1 MLARGHSRHFR
12 TDLPG
17 FFNYRNDAMPSNPAK
32 GYLYVVGAAVLWA
45 SSGVAG
51 MSLFSGGITPFELV
65 QIRVTVST
73 VLLAVGFCLSDRNLF
88 RIRARDLIYFLLL
101 GGVAMALVQI
111 TYFYALS
118 KIQVAAAILLQYLA
132 PILVAFYAVCFWRE
146 RLTLT
151 KSLSLLLSLSGCY
164 LVVGGY
170 HFELLRM
177 NWVGIVSALAS
188 AVCFAAYTLLG
199 EKGMHRYTPWTVLFY
214 AFLFATLSWHLFYPP
229 FHYLRAGY
237 SLGQWGWML
246 YISVM
251 GTVLPFALFFMGINL
266 IRSTRATITATL
278 EPISAGLF
286 AYLFLGEG
294 LAPLQIVGGAIVVGA
309 IVLLQLKREQDE
321 LAPVLIRARSG
332 ARNS

>member
-1 MLARGHSRHFR
+1 
-12 TDLPG
+12 
-17 FFNYRNDAMPSNPAK
+17 MPSTPAK
-32 GYLYVVGAAVLWA
+32 GYFYVVGAAVLWA

-51 MSLFSGGITPFELV
+51 KALFSGGITPFELV

-73 VLLAVGFCLSDRNLF
+73 VLLAVGFFFSDRTLF
-88 RIRARDLIYFLLL
+88 RIRGRDLIYFLLL

-111 TYFYALS
+111 TYFYAVS
-118 KIQVAAAILLQYLA
+118 KIHVAAAILLQYLA

-151 KSLSLLLSLSGCY
+151 KFLSLLSSLMGCY

-170 HFELLRM
+170 NLDLLRM

-199 EKGMHRYTPWTVLFY
+199 EKGMHRYAPWTVLFY
-214 AFLFATLSWHLFYPP
+214 AFFFAALSWHLFYPP

-237 SLGQWGWML
+237 SLGQWGWLL

-251 GTVLPFALFFMGINL
+251 GTVVPFALFFMGINL
-266 IRSTRATITATL
+266 IRSTRASITATL

-286 AYLFLGEG
+286 AYLFLVEG
-294 LAPLQIVGGAIVVGA
+294 LAPLQVAGGIMVVGA
-309 IVLLQLKREQDE
+309 VILLQVKQEQDE
-321 LAPVLIRARSG
+321 LAPAVIRGNPPA
-332 ARNS
+332 

>member
-1 MLARGHSRHFR
+1 
-12 TDLPG
+12 
-17 FFNYRNDAMPSNPAK
+17 MPSHPVK
-32 GYLYVVGAAVLWA
+32 GYLCVVCAAVLWA

-51 MSLFSGGITPFELV
+51 KFLFNGGVTPFELV

-73 VLLAVGFCLSDRNLF
+73 ILLAMIFSLHDRTLF
-88 RIRARDLIYFLLL
+88 RIRAKDLAYFILL

-111 TYFYALS
+111 TYFYAVS
-118 KIQVAAAILLQYLA
+118 KIQVAAAILLQYMA
-132 PILVAFYAVCFWRE
+132 PILVAFYAICFWKE
-146 RLTLT
+146 RLTPT
-151 KSLSLLLSLSGCY
+151 KFLSLLLSLAGCY

-170 HFELLRM
+170 QFDLLKM
-177 NWVGIVSALAS
+177 NWVGIVSALTS

-214 AFLFATLSWHLFYPP
+214 AFFFAALSWHLFYPP

-237 SLGQWGWML
+237 SLVQWGWML

-251 GTVLPFALFFMGINL
+251 GTVLPFALFFMGVNA
-266 IRSTRATITATL
+266 IRSTRASITATL

-294 LAPLQIVGGAIVVGA
+294 LAPLQIAGGILVVGA
-309 IVLLQLKREQDE
+309 IVLLQVKQEQDD
-321 LAPVLIRARSG
+321 LAPAVIRGGPPACDG
-332 ARNS
+332 

>member
-1 MLARGHSRHFR
+1 MSS
-12 TDLPG
+12 T
-17 FFNYRNDAMPSNPAK
+17 PAK
-32 GYLYVVGAAVLWA
+32 GYFYVVGAAVLWA

-51 MSLFSGGITPFELV
+51 KALFSGGITPFELV

-73 VLLAVGFCLSDRNLF
+73 VLLAVGFFFSDRTLF
-88 RIRARDLIYFLLL
+88 RIRGRDLIYFLLL

-111 TYFYALS
+111 TYFYAVS

-132 PILVAFYAVCFWRE
+132 PILVAFYAVCFWSE
-146 RLTLT
+146 RLTPT
-151 KSLSLLLSLSGCY
+151 KFVSLLFSLMGCY

-170 HFELLRM
+170 NLHLLRM

-214 AFLFATLSWHLFYPP
+214 AFLFAALSWHIFYPP

-237 SLGQWGWML
+237 TLGQWAWML
-246 YISVM
+246 YVSVM

-266 IRSTRATITATL
+266 IRSTRASITATL

-294 LAPLQIVGGAIVVGA
+294 LAPLQMVGGAMVVGA
-309 IVLLQLKREQDE
+309 IVMLQVRQERDA
-321 LAPVLIRARSG
+321 LAPALIRARPNGTSP
-332 ARNS
+332 

>member
-1 MLARGHSRHFR
+1 MMSS
-12 TDLPG
+12 TPV
-17 FFNYRNDAMPSNPAK
+17 K
-32 GYLYVVGAAVLWA
+32 GYLCVVCAAVLWA

-51 MSLFSGGITPFELV
+51 KSLFAGGVTPFELV

-73 VLLAVGFCLSDRNLF
+73 VLLAVVFSLRDRSLF
-88 RIRARDLIYFLLL
+88 RIRARDLVYFFLL

-111 TYFYALS
+111 TYFYAVS
-118 KIQVAAAILLQYLA
+118 KIQVAAAIFLQYLG
-132 PILVAFYAVCFWRE
+132 PFLVAFYAVCFWKE

-151 KSLSLLLSLSGCY
+151 KSLSLLISLLGCY

-170 HFELLRM
+170 DVDLLRM
-177 NWVGIVSALAS
+177 NWAGIVSALCS

-214 AFLFATLSWHLFYPP
+214 AFFFAALSWHIFYPP
-229 FHYLRAGY
+229 FHYLHAGF
-237 SLGQWGWML
+237 SLGQWRWLL

-266 IRSTRATITATL
+266 IRSTRASITATL

-294 LAPLQIVGGAIVVGA
+294 LAPLQVVGGAMVVGA
-309 IVLLQLKREQDE
+309 IVLLQLKREQDD
-321 LAPVLIRARSG
+321 LAPAIIRTRLVMGEARSEHM
-332 ARNS
+332 RRVSR

>member
-1 MLARGHSRHFR
+1 
-12 TDLPG
+12 
-17 FFNYRNDAMPSNPAK
+17 MPSPPAK

-51 MSLFSGGITPFELV
+51 KALFSGGVTPFELV
-65 QIRVTVST
+65 QIRVTVSA
-73 VLLAVGFCLSDRNLF
+73 VLLAVVFFLRDRSLF
-88 RIRARDLIYFLLL
+88 QIRAKDIPYFGLL

-111 TYFYALS
+111 TYFYAVS
-118 KIQVAAAILLQYLA
+118 KIQVAAAILLQYIA
-132 PILVAFYAVCFWRE
+132 PILVSFFAVCFWRE
-146 RLTLT
+146 RLSPT
-151 KSLSLLLSLSGCY
+151 KFLSLLFSLTGCY

-170 HFELLRM
+170 DLDLLRM
-177 NWVGIVSALAS
+177 NRVGIVSALTS

-214 AFLFATLSWHLFYPP
+214 AFLFATLSWHIFYPP

-237 SLGQWGWML
+237 TPGQWGGML
-246 YISVM
+246 YVSVM

-266 IRSTRATITATL
+266 IRSTRASITATL

-294 LAPLQIVGGAIVVGA
+294 LAPFQMVGGAMVVGA
-309 IVLLQLKREQDE
+309 IILLQLKREQDE
-321 LAPVLIRARSG
+321 LAPVLIRARSTP
-332 ARNS
+332 RNP

>member
-1 MLARGHSRHFR
+1 
-12 TDLPG
+12 
-17 FFNYRNDAMPSNPAK
+17 MPPNPVK

-51 MSLFSGGITPFELV
+51 KSLFSGGITPFELV

-73 VLLAVGFCLSDRNLF
+73 VLLAVGFFFSDRTLF
-88 RIRARDLIYFLLL
+88 RIRGRDLFYFLLL

-111 TYFYALS
+111 TYFYAVS

-132 PILVAFYAVCFWRE
+132 PILVAFYAVCFWSE
-146 RLTLT
+146 RLTPT
-151 KSLSLLLSLSGCY
+151 KFVALLFSLMGCC

-170 HFELLRM
+170 NLDLLRM
-177 NWVGIVSALAS
+177 NWLGIVSALAS

-214 AFLFATLSWHLFYPP
+214 AFLFAALSWHIFYPP
-229 FHYLRAGY
+229 FHYLHAGY
-237 SLGQWGWML
+237 TLGQWAWML
-246 YISVM
+246 YVSVM

-266 IRSTRATITATL
+266 IRSTRASITATL

-294 LAPLQIVGGAIVVGA
+294 LAPLQMVGGAMVVGA
-309 IVLLQLKREQDE
+309 IVMLQVRQERDA
-321 LAPVLIRARSG
+321 LAPALIRARPNG
-332 ARNS
+332 TTP

>member
-1 MLARGHSRHFR
+1 MS
-12 TDLPG
+12 
-17 FFNYRNDAMPSNPAK
+17 SNPVK
-32 GYLYVVGAAVLWA
+32 GYLFVIGAAVLWA

-51 MSLFSGGITPFELV
+51 KSLFSGGVTPFELV

-73 VLLAVGFCLSDRNLF
+73 VLLALVFSLHNRTLF
-88 RIRARDLIYFLLL
+88 RIRASDMAYFFLL

-111 TYFYALS
+111 TYFYAVS
-118 KIQVAAAILLQYLA
+118 KIQVAAAIFLQYLA
-132 PILVAFYAVCFWRE
+132 PILVAFYAVCFWKE

-151 KSLSLLLSLSGCY
+151 KFMSLLLSLLGCY

-170 HFELLRM
+170 DIHLLRM
-177 NWVGIVSALAS
+177 NWVGIVSAVSS
-188 AVCFAAYTLLG
+188 ALCFAAYTLLG

-214 AFLFATLSWHLFYPP
+214 AFFFAAISWHLFYPP

-237 SLGQWGWML
+237 TLGQWGWMF

-266 IRSTRATITATL
+266 IRSTRASITATL

-294 LAPLQIVGGAIVVGA
+294 LASLQVVGGAMVVGA
-309 IVLLQLKREQDE
+309 IVLLQLKREQDKM
-321 LAPVLIRARSG
+321 APELIRARLG
-332 ARNS
+332 QRLNAEVEK